1 MNRRAQWMAVA
12 GIIVAAVGALTIG
25 ARAFGDQLPSA
36 VEAGAKAP
44 TFAAVPV
51 AIGADRRP
59 RGIADYKGQVVL
71 LNIWATWCDP
81 CRAEMPSLQR
91 LQDILGPQG
100 LRIVAVSVDQ
110 PGMEQPIRDFA
121 KEFGL
126 SFEILYDP
134 QQAIQLQY
142 LTSGVPE
149 TFVIGRDGVI
159 RKRVSG
165 GTDWSAEQ
173 HQALIRQLLAEPAS

>member
-1 MNRRAQWMAVA
+1 MNSRTQWVLVA
-12 GIIVAAVGALTIG
+12 GIVAVVGGGLAIG
-25 ARAFGDQLPSA
+25 ARSFGDAVPT

-44 TFAAVPV
+44 EFSAVPV
-51 AIGADRRP
+51 ANVADRKP

-81 CRAEMPSLQR
+81 CRAEMPSMQR
-91 LQDILGPQG
+91 LQNELGPQG
-100 LRIVAVSVDQ
+100 LKIVAVSVDQ
-110 PGMEQPIRDFA
+110 PGMEQAIKDFT

-126 SFEILYDP
+126 SFDVLYDAT
-134 QQAIQLQY
+134 QKIQLTY
-142 LTSGVPE
+142 VTSGVPE

-165 GTDWSAEQ
+165 GTDWSAEN
-173 HQALIRQLLAEPAS
+173 HKALIRQLLAEPAS

>member
-1 MNRRAQWMAVA
+1 MTARTQWLIVA
-12 GIIVAAVGALTIG
+12 GIVALVGGGLALG
-25 ARAFGDQLPSA
+25 SRSFGESVPA

-44 TFAAVPV
+44 EFSAVPV
-51 AIGADRRP
+51 ANVADSRP
-59 RGIADYKGQVVL
+59 RGIGAYKGQVVL

-81 CRAEMPSLQR
+81 CRAEMPSMQR
-91 LQDILGPQG
+91 LQNELGPKG

-110 PGMEQPIRDFA
+110 PGMEQAIKDFT

-126 SFEILYDP
+126 TFDVLYDAT
-134 QQAIQLQY
+134 QKIQLTY
-142 LTSGVPE
+142 VTSGVPE

-165 GTDWSAEQ
+165 GTDWSAENQ
-173 HQALIRQLLAEPAS
+173 KALIRQLLAEPAS